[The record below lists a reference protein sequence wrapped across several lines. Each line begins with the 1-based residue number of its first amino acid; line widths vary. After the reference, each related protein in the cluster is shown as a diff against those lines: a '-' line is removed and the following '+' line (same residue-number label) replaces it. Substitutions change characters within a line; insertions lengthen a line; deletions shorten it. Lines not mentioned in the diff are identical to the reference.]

1 MFYERYYRDWSRWK
15 HPRKPR
21 FIKYKGVTMEI
32 IENMPQVEYRS
43 KKGLSA
49 SDIKTLLENPHKFK
63 IGFKKPQ
70 SDNLSL
76 GSVVHSLILEKDNFS
91 RDFLIMPELNL
102 RTKEGKEVKE
112 QLELQA
118 LNEKKTLI
126 KNDIYTQALDIVESF
141 QKTKVAKLFNNGLS
155 EVSIFGEIDGRACK
169 CRPDYYLKE
178 KNIILD
184 LKTTSIEGGASADG
198 FTKIMANFKYYI
210 QAAFYLQLTGAE
222 EFYFVVLETSEP
234 YMVGVYKLDIQ
245 ALEFGL
251 SEIKRAFKTYDDL
264 EKYKDNVYLDFEND
278 FKMVQEITLPNYIYY
293 QKGVSY

>member
-1 MFYERYYRDWSRWK
+1 
-15 HPRKPR
+15 
-21 FIKYKGVTMEI
+21 MEI

-43 KKGLSA
+43 KNGLSA

-155 EVSIFGEIDGRACK
+155 EVSIFGEIEGRACK

-264 EKYKDNVYLDFEND
+264 GKYKDNVYLDFEND

>member
-1 MFYERYYRDWSRWK
+1 
-15 HPRKPR
+15 
-21 FIKYKGVTMEI
+21 MEI

>member
-1 MFYERYYRDWSRWK
+1 
-15 HPRKPR
+15 
-21 FIKYKGVTMEI
+21 MEI

-43 KKGLSA
+43 KNGLSA

-63 IGFKKPQ
+63 IGFKKQQ

-76 GSVVHSLILEKDNFS
+76 GSVVHSLILEKENFE

-155 EVSIFGEIDGRACK
+155 EVSIFGEIEGRACK

-178 KNIILD
+178 
-184 LKTTSIEGGASADG
+184 
-198 FTKIMANFKYYI
+198 
-210 QAAFYLQLTGAE
+210 
-222 EFYFVVLETSEP
+222 
-234 YMVGVYKLDIQ
+234 
-245 ALEFGL
+245 
-251 SEIKRAFKTYDDL
+251 
-264 EKYKDNVYLDFEND
+264 
-278 FKMVQEITLPNYIYY
+278 
-293 QKGVSY
+293 